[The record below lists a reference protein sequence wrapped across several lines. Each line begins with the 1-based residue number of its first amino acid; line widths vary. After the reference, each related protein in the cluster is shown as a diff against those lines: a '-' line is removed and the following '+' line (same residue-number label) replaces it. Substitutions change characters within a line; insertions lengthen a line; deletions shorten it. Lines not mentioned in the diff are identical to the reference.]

1 MELDFQRI
9 FKELNKLKIDYL
21 VIGGL
26 AVNFHG
32 VPRMTY
38 DIDLMLL
45 LRPENIK
52 RLIDKLTS
60 WGYRPKVPVNPM
72 ELADEAR
79 RNLWIEEKG
88 MKAMNFYSEKSPIG
102 EIDIVFDSPIPY
114 DELKSRAVMIE
125 LYGERI
131 PTISIRDLIELKEK
145 SGREQDISDVEH
157 LKRILER

>member
-1 MELDFQRI
+1 
-9 FKELNKLKIDYL
+9 
-21 VIGGL
+21 
-26 AVNFHG
+26 
-32 VPRMTY
+32 
-38 DIDLMLL
+38 
-45 LRPENIK
+45 
-52 RLIDKLTS
+52 
-60 WGYRPKVPVNPM
+60 M

>member
-52 RLIDKLTS
+52 RLIDKLTG

-72 ELADEAR
+72 ELADEAK
-79 RNLWIEEKG
+79 RNLWIEEKR

>member
-21 VIGGL
+21 VVGGL

-52 RLIDKLTS
+52 RLIDKLTG